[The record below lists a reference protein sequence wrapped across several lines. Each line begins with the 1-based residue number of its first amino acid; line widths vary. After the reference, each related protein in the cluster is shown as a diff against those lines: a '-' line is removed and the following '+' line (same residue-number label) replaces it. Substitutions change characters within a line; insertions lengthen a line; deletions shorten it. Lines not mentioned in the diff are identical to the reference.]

1 MTLPDRPVPDTAKVT
16 LEVTDPDGEQV
27 RIRPHPRDERGSI
40 AAVEYRHEHY
50 QEWVHVVALDPDDLA
65 RLADFARV
73 LVWSSQGGEAGA
85 ELREALLGP
94 PPIGKVTPGPSVGIF
109 QVLAPTWERWRE
121 NLAPPEGRSTLG
133 QALRYMLRYGRPA
146 DDVVFGPRDR
156 FPGQLE
162 EVTDRPVN
170 VDSLNDTARV
180 ALMRVLAQSGT
191 AVHYAIGRL
200 TACGEELAGKVI
212 TRTGIRER
220 VTCAACGELAEFGG
234 NPPPAA
240 GVVHAI
246 GVDGALRGGCT
257 LQVGDEAA
265 TTWSSGGRRVTCP
278 ACRAAL
284 DDAQPQDV
292 HLRSVTPITPIPT
305 PPAGVAVEGE
315 HGYRGSFHA
324 VGCQA
329 LHDPNASP
337 CPPRGGEDVPARP
350 TPWQTHSGD
359 DDFPPHVHEASRAL
373 DLLAGQASQLLVP
386 QPHDLPD
393 YPASAYPLALRAELP
408 AFGQQLYPMTA
419 HLRALADRHRL
430 TRWACL
436 GCGNGRVLPPHVGVP
451 QEAAEARAHQ
461 GRCPEYAASRVG
473 DATHDA
479 PAALEELVHAAG
491 DRDSETLCGA
501 AITDGLLVAIQD
513 WRGHVTCRACRE
525 AAEL

>member
-1 MTLPDRPVPDTAKVT
+1 MTLPDIPVPDTAKVT

-27 RIRPHPRDERGSI
+27 RIRPHPRDERGST
-40 AAVEYRHEHY
+40 AALEYRHDGSDD
-50 QEWVHVVALDPDDLA
+50 WIHVVALDPDDLA

-73 LVWSSQGGEAGA
+73 LVWSSQPGEAGA
-85 ELREALLGP
+85 ELRGALLGP
-94 PPIGKVTPGPSVGIF
+94 PPIGDAIPAGPSVGLF
-109 QVLAPTWERWRE
+109 QSVAPTWERWRE
-121 NLAPPEGRSTLG
+121 NLTPPEGRSTLG

-162 EVTDRPVN
+162 EVADRPVN

-292 HLRSVTPITPIPT
+292 HLRSVTPITPVPT
-305 PPAGVAVEGE
+305 PPGGIAAGE
-315 HGYRGSFHA
+315 HG
-324 VGCQA
+324 
-329 LHDPNASP
+329 
-337 CPPRGGEDVPARP
+337 PRGAVDDGRLGPVVPASGYDPDRDP

-359 DDFPPHVHEASRAL
+359 DDFPPHVHAAI
-373 DLLAGQASQLLVP
+373 D
-386 QPHDLPD
+386 
-393 YPASAYPLALRAELP
+393 AE
-408 AFGQQLYPMTA
+408 
-419 HLRALADRHRL
+419 D
-430 TRWACL
+430 
-436 GCGNGRVLPPHVGVP
+436 
-451 QEAAEARAHQ
+451 AA
-461 GRCPEYAASRVG
+461 
-473 DATHDA
+473 
-479 PAALEELVHAAG
+479 AAG
-491 DRDSETLCGA
+491 DPDDVGA
-501 AITDGLLVAIQD
+501 WIVKRTEHLPGCTREHDPASSACPPFGHPER
-513 WRGHVTCRACRE
+513 RGRLDVDASDPDER
-525 AAEL
+525 